1 MIMDFL
7 VTRRGGGG
15 NLVTPSGQTPN
26 GVLDLSVIDSLAVLR
41 CNARTLHVFK
51 GGDATLIR
59 DAFSKALVPYYPLA
73 GRLKMSVHS
82 NNQLL
87 QIDCSAQ
94 GIWFEEAS
102 ADCTLYDV
110 NYLDEPAALEDST
123 FDKLLP
129 QLHSSSPHPIGHD
142 TFMDPLVLV
151 QVTEFKCGGFVMG
164 LTFCHSICDGLGA
177 AQFLKAVGEFARGV
191 EKLSATPVW
200 CREYLLP
207 TPSAQKGLT
216 ASDHE
221 TKDNSSMSPPFIIP
235 VPDQRLEHASF
246 DIPMDEINQLK
257 HNVMQDQL
265 MDRQNAFCSSFE
277 IIAATLWKQRSRA
290 ILDLTNDEMNS
301 SSSSNSSFITTHN
314 AGDDEVKLVFFA
326 NCRQLVPLP
335 DGFYGNCF
343 FPVTVKASNKIVA
356 QASLAEVVKLIKDA
370 KAKLPTEFSQWLNN
384 KTYKSVNKDQN
395 GNDQLNDPFAPGPG
409 VGYDTLFISEWGRL
423 GFNEVDYGW
432 GKPVHVI
439 PVQGSA
445 VIPVGIVSK
454 QPLPQNGTRIMTWCV
469 HGQHLPS
476 FLNMMNKGN

>member
-1 MIMDFL
+1 MDFL
-7 VTRRGGGG
+7 VTRRGGG
-15 NLVTPSGQTPN
+15 NFITPSGQTPS
-26 GVLDLSVIDSLAVLR
+26 GMLDLSVIDSLAVLR

-51 GGDATLIR
+51 GGDFTVIR

-73 GRLKMSVHS
+73 GRLKLSTY

-94 GIWFEEAS
+94 GIWYVEAS
-102 ADCTLYDV
+102 ADCTLLDV
-110 NYLDEPAALEDST
+110 NNFDEASALDDST

-129 QLHSSSPHPIGHD
+129 QLHPSTPPPVGHD

-151 QVTEFKCGGFVMG
+151 QVTEFKCGGYVMG

-191 EKLSATPVW
+191 EKLSVAPVW

-207 TPSAQKGLT
+207 PPSSQKGF
-216 ASDHE
+216 ADHE
-221 TKDNSSMSPPFIIP
+221 NKDNSSMPPPLTIP
-235 VPDQRLEHASF
+235 IPDKRLEHASF
-246 DIPMDEINQLK
+246 DIPTDEINQLK
-257 HNVMQDQL
+257 HQVMQEL
-265 MDRQNAFCSSFE
+265 IMDHNVFCSSFE
-277 IIAATLWKQRSRA
+277 IIAATLWRQRTRA
-290 ILDLTNDEMNS
+290 ILNLTDNKKNF
-301 SSSSNSSFITTHN
+301 SNSSHTSFITDN

-343 FPVTVKASNKIVA
+343 FPVTVTASTKNVA
-356 QASLAEVVKLIKDA
+356 EASLAEVVKLIKDA
-370 KAKLPTEFSQWLNN
+370 KAKLPVEFPQWLNN
-384 KTYKSVNKDQN
+384 KTDKST
-395 GNDQLNDPFAPGPG
+395 NDDELNDPFAPGPG
-409 VGYDTLFISEWGRL
+409 VGYDTLFISEWGKL

-445 VIPVGIVSK
+445 VIPVGIVNK
-454 QPLPQNGTRIMTWCV
+454 QPLPKNGIRLMTWCV
-469 HGQHLPS
+469 HSHHMPS
-476 FLNMMNKGN
+476 FLNMMNRGS